1 MANYSVA
8 ELQTAGIVKGR
19 AWSAWT
25 AVFLGQSVLMGVC
38 LGFTDRL
45 LEPCDHRRMLPHR
58 FGVGRG
64 YRWQVDVVGV
74 KAPDLRRI
82 YRVGDGKGA
91 VLASICTRKIE
102 LLRTSLNLL
111 YRIRAQTGTA

>member
-1 MANYSVA
+1 MDNYSVA
-8 ELQTAGIVKGR
+8 DLQTAVIVKGR
-19 AWSAWT
+19 AWPAWSA
-25 AVFLGQSVLMGVC
+25 VLLGQSVLMWVC
-38 LGFTDRL
+38 LGFTDRCL
-45 LEPCDHRRMLPHR
+45 APCDHRRMLPHR
-58 FGVGRG
+58 FGVGRD

-102 LLRTSLNLL
+102 LLRTSLSLPH
-111 YRIRAQTGTA
+111 RVRAQTGTA